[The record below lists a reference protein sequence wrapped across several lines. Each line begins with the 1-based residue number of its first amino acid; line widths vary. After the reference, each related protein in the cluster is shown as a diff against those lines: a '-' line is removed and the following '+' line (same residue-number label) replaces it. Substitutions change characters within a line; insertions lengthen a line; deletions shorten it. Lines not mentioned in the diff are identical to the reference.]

1 MNNKCP
7 KLIAV
12 IVAHPDDE
20 TLWAGGTILQHPS
33 NNWFIL
39 SLCRA
44 SDSDRSTRFY
54 NALNIL
60 NADGNMGDL
69 DDGPDQQPLDEM
81 EVENEI
87 LRLIP
92 EIQFDLI
99 ITHNPSGEYTRHL
112 RHEEVSK
119 AVIHLWHMTK
129 IKTHELWTFAYED
142 GDKTYLPKAEENTN
156 LTEIL
161 PENIWLKKYKII
173 TETYGFEKSSW
184 EARTTP
190 KAEAFW
196 KFRNSNTALES
207 IKTHKEYLKAPE
219 P

>member
-7 KLIAV
+7 KSIAV

-119 AVIHLWHMTK
+119 AVIHLWHKTK

-196 KFRNSNTALES
+196 KFRNSNLALES
-207 IKTHKEYLKAPE
+207 IKNSQRISEST
-219 P
+219 